1 MSNPIE
7 ITDSVVLSKI
17 YLIRGKKVMVDKDL
31 AEMYSVETKVLNQS
45 VKRNIKRFPQD
56 FMFQLTDSEFE
67 NWKSQIVTSNS
78 VKMGMRKRPFVFTEQ
93 GVSMLS
99 SVLKSDTAIEVNIQI
114 IRIFTRIRE
123 VLLTHKDVMLKMEQ
137 LEKKLL
143 KQNENVNKHEQEIQ
157 AIFEALKHL
166 FNHSAGQRKTIGFRT
181 EGNEENKKENLF

>member
-31 AEMYSVETKVLNQS
+31 AEMYGVETKVLNQS

-78 VKMGMRKRPFVFTEQ
+78 VKMGMRKN
-93 GVSMLS
+93 S
-99 SVLKSDTAIEVNIQI
+99 SH
-114 IRIFTRIRE
+114 F
-123 VLLTHKDVMLKMEQ
+123 
-137 LEKKLL
+137 
-143 KQNENVNKHEQEIQ
+143 
-157 AIFEALKHL
+157 
-166 FNHSAGQRKTIGFRT
+166 
-181 EGNEENKKENLF
+181 

>member
-7 ITDSVVLSKI
+7 ITDEIVLSKI
-17 YLIRGKKVMVDKDL
+17 YHIRGKKVMVDRDL
-31 AEMYSVETKVLNQS
+31 AEMYGVETKVLNQS
-45 VKRNIKRFPQD
+45 VKRNTKRFPED
-56 FMFQLTDSEFE
+56 FMFQLSNDEFE
-67 NWKSQIVTSNS
+67 NWKSQFVTSNS

-123 VLLTHKDVMLKMEQ
+123 VLLTHKDVLFKMEQ

-143 KQNENVNKHEQEIQ
+143 KQNKKVSKHEQEIQ
-157 AIFEALKHL
+157 VIFDALKHL
-166 FNHSAGQRKTIGFRT
+166 LNPPVEPRKAIGFKS
-181 EGNEENKKENLF
+181 N

>member
-31 AEMYSVETKVLNQS
+31 ADMYGVETKRLNEQ
-45 VKRNIKRFPQD
+45 VKRNIKRFPGD
-56 FMFQLTDSEFE
+56 FMFQLNNEEFE
-67 NWKSQIVTSNS
+67 NWKSQIATSNS
-78 VKMGMRKRPFVFTEQ
+78 QKMGIRKRPFVFTEL

-99 SVLKSDTAIEVNIQI
+99 SVLKSETAIEVNIQI
-114 IRIFTRIRE
+114 VRIFTRIRE
-123 VLLTHKDVMLKMEQ
+123 VLVTHKDLLLMMEQ

-143 KQNENVNKHEQEIQ
+143 SQNENVNKHEQEIQ

-181 EGNEENKKENLF
+181 EGKEENRKENLF